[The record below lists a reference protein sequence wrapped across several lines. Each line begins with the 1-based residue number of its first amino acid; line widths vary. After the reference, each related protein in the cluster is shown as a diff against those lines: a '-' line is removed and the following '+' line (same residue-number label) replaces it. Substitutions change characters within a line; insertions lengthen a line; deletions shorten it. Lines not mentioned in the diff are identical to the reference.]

1 MTLAVYDFT
10 NFGLEFKNL
19 TAGDIP
25 AFHYWRNQEEI
36 RKFLGNPRPIDLTVL
51 KNWHARISSSGETLP
66 FLIYDSDGACGYVE
80 ISHLG
85 GRYKHPFLGFFCF
98 IPNFMAQAMPKK

>member
-85 GRYKHPFLGFFCF
+85 GAL
-98 IPNFMAQAMPKK
+98 